1 MSSAD
6 DFVKMSFDDDLN
18 TMPQSDKEKVRQ
30 VLISCVTL
38 GIVDCVRKMCRTY
51 AQEGKHHLVGLPV
64 IHMRDIFD
72 EDGWKEMD
80 DFCRMFIGTSAERRA
95 AMARCAH
102 KGDYSSLYSTRLD
115 SILYPPS
122 NFLNDYS
129 IASTVRDIVAR
140 ELGKDGFSTC
150 SVTLLE
156 GHNVKQHTRESFFGG
171 KKHFSYEEAPGT
183 FYVIHVDVS
192 W

>member
-1 MSSAD
+1 
-6 DFVKMSFDDDLN
+6 MSFADELRN
-18 TMPQSDKEKVRQ
+18 TRPGSTEEQERQ
-30 VLISCVTL
+30 NRIRCVTNK
-38 GIVDCVRKMCRTY
+38 IIRCVRNMCRNY
-51 AQEGKHHLVGLPV
+51 ANKGKHHLVGFPA
-64 IHMRDIFD
+64 IYMSDGYE
-72 EDGWKEMD
+72 EDDWKEMN
-80 DFCRMFIGTSAERRA
+80 DFYRMFIGTSAERRA

-102 KGDYSSLYSTRLD
+102 KSDCLPLYPTYLD
-115 SILYPPS
+115 STLHRPS
-122 NFLNDYS
+122 ETLSLNDYS
-129 IASTVRDIVAR
+129 SGSAVRDNVAR

-156 GHNVKQHTRESFFGG
+156 GHNVKERSREGFFGG